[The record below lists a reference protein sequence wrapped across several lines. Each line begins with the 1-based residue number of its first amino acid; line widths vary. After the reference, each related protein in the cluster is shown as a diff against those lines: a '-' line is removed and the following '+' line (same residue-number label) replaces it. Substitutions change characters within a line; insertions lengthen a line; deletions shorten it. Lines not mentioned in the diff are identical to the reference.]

1 MQRRSFLKS
10 LAAAAAVETVWP
22 AGTFAARPRKSF
34 SRLRPGDAGW
44 PSAAEWDALNRAVG
58 GNLIEVKPLFAA
70 CATDA
75 KSQACGEVLKNMRNP
90 FYIGDQPGGTQVSGW
105 LDAWRPEASVYAV
118 KARNAADVA
127 AAVNFAREKNLR
139 LVVKGGAHS
148 YLGASSAPDSLMI
161 WTRALNDVVLH
172 DAFVPQGCEG
182 RLAPVPA
189 VSAGAGCMW
198 ADLYDA
204 VTTRAG
210 RYVQGGGCTTVGVA
224 GLVQGGG
231 FGSFSKGFGLAAAHV
246 LEAEIVTAD
255 GRRRIA
261 NMCSEPELFW
271 ALKGG
276 GGGSWGVVTRLTLKT
291 HDLPEY
297 FGAAWGTVKAK
308 SDDAFRKLIAQFVA
322 FYAASLFNP
331 HWGEQAHFGKD
342 NSLELSFVC
351 QGLDDTAVKSVW
363 KDFFDWVR
371 AQDDL
376 SITDALGAHAV
387 TARDWWKIDGNP
399 SMIRDPRPGAAPDH
413 GWWQGDQEQ
422 VGAFIHGYDS
432 VWLPSALLSPANQSQ
447 LCAAIFAASRLKQ
460 VQFHFNKG
468 LAGATS
474 DAIATARD
482 TAMNPAVTDAFAL
495 AIIAD
500 GEMPDYPGFPRPAPL
515 DVDAA
520 RKDARTIDA
529 AVAELRKIAPGA
541 GTYVNETN
549 YFNDRWQTD
558 FWGGNYARLAAVKRK
573 YDSQGLFFVRHGVGS
588 EGWSEDGFQ
597 RL

>member
-10 LAAAAAVETVWP
+10 LAAAAAVESVWP
-22 AGTFAARPRKSF
+22 AGTFAARSRTSF

-58 GNLIEVKPLFAA
+58 GNLIEAKPLFAA

-127 AAVNFAREKNLR
+127 AAVNFARAKNLR

-204 VTTRAG
+204 VTTKAG
-210 RYVQGGGCTTVGVA
+210 RY
-224 GLVQGGG
+224 VQGGG

-271 ALKGG
+271 ALKG
-276 GGGSWGVVTRLTLKT
+276 
-291 HDLPEY
+291 
-297 FGAAWGTVKAK
+297 
-308 SDDAFRKLIAQFVA
+308 
-322 FYAASLFNP
+322 
-331 HWGEQAHFGKD
+331 
-342 NSLELSFVC
+342 
-351 QGLDDTAVKSVW
+351 
-363 KDFFDWVR
+363 
-371 AQDDL
+371 
-376 SITDALGAHAV
+376 
-387 TARDWWKIDGNP
+387 
-399 SMIRDPRPGAAPDH
+399 
-413 GWWQGDQEQ
+413 
-422 VGAFIHGYDS
+422 
-432 VWLPSALLSPANQSQ
+432 
-447 LCAAIFAASRLKQ
+447 
-460 VQFHFNKG
+460 
-468 LAGATS
+468 
-474 DAIATARD
+474 
-482 TAMNPAVTDAFAL
+482 
-495 AIIAD
+495 
-500 GEMPDYPGFPRPAPL
+500 
-515 DVDAA
+515 
-520 RKDARTIDA
+520 
-529 AVAELRKIAPGA
+529 
-541 GTYVNETN
+541 
-549 YFNDRWQTD
+549 
-558 FWGGNYARLAAVKRK
+558 
-573 YDSQGLFFVRHGVGS
+573 
-588 EGWSEDGFQ
+588 
-597 RL
+597 